1 MTTDTVT
8 KGFGSPLAPLM
19 EQFVREKRACGYRY
33 ETGARALQR
42 FDRFLCDEAL
52 ATQTLS
58 RAVTRRWLAKQPHE
72 SAGTHQERIRLV
84 RQFAQFMRRLG
95 YPADVPDGRLVARN
109 QPGFSPHI
117 FTHAEVKR
125 LLAAVD
131 QLAPTAFTPL
141 RHLVMPEVFRLL
153 YGCGFRIGEVLR
165 LHVADVDLD
174 QGIITVREGK
184 FGRDR
189 LVPPAV
195 SLVKRLQQYAAGF
208 DTRPA
213 DAFFFPS
220 HHDGPW
226 FKGTVYE
233 TFRKLLFQCG
243 IPHAGRGK
251 GPRVHDL
258 RHTFAVH
265 TLLRW
270 YREGADLDARLP
282 ILATY
287 MGHQTLAGT
296 QRYLHLTAELYPEI
310 TRRTSAAFG
319 DVIPRRVTP

>member
-1 MTTDTVT
+1 MTDDIVAV
-8 KGFGSPLAPLM
+8 GFESPLAPLM
-19 EQFVREKRACGYRY
+19 EQFVREKRACGYGYLAGTRL
-33 ETGARALQR
+33 LQR
-42 FDRFLCDEAL
+42 LDRFLCDEGL
-52 ATQTLS
+52 ATRSLP
-58 RAVTRRWLAKQPHE
+58 RAVTRPWLAKQPHE
-72 SAGTHQERIRLV
+72 SAGTHEGRISLV
-84 RQFAQFMRRLG
+84 RQLAEFLCRLG
-95 YPADVPDGRLVARN
+95 YPADLPDGALGVRN

-117 FTHAEVKR
+117 FTQSDVSR

-131 QLAPTAFTPL
+131 QLSPTAATPL
-141 RHLVMPEVFRLL
+141 RHRVMPEVFRLL
-153 YGCGFRIGEVLR
+153 YSCGFRINEVLQLR
-165 LHVADVDLD
+165 VADVDLD
-174 QGIITVREGK
+174 QGVITVREGK

-189 LVPPAV
+189 LVPPAL
-195 SLVKRLQQYAAGF
+195 SLVRRLQQYSDSFGK
-208 DTRPA
+208 RPA

-226 FKGTVYE
+226 SKGTVYN
-233 TFRKLLFQCG
+233 TFRKLLHQCG
-243 IPHAGRGK
+243 MPHAGRGK

-287 MGHQTLAGT
+287 LGHQTLAGT

-310 TRRTSAAFG
+310 SRRTNVSFG
-319 DVIPRRVTP
+319 DVIPRRAAS